1 MLTPLEK
8 ELLEACKL
16 IAVSPP
22 YGIIWGDLERIRIA
36 IQHAEEKER
45 ES

>member
-8 ELLEACKL
+8 ELLEALRVARRHAKYL
-16 IAVSPP
+16 TTVDSGEI
-22 YGIIWGDLERIRIA
+22 LLA